1 MPRLCLIV
9 LVLVA
14 ASLAGCVSP
23 TPYQPAD
30 SSGANGYTT
39 QKIEN
44 NRYRVSFNGNTATS
58 RQTVEQYLIYLASQ
72 VTLQNGD
79 DYFVMLDRNTD
90 KSTSYQTTYSGFG
103 GGWGWGRRGFIG
115 AFPGDDYTRPINEYG
130 AVAEILTF
138 KGQKP
143 ANDPRAYDAHEV
155 AAQIGPSIVL
165 PKAT

>member
-1 MPRLCLIV
+1 MRRLCLIV
-9 LVLVA
+9 LALVA
-14 ASLAGCVSP
+14 VSLGGCVSP

-30 SSGANGYTT
+30 SSGANGYTV
-39 QKIEN
+39 QKIES
-44 NRYRVSFNGNTATS
+44 NRYRISFNGNSATS

-103 GGWGWGRRGFIG
+103 GGWGWRQGFVG
-115 AFPGDDYTRPINEYG
+115 AFPGDGYTRPIDEYD
-130 AVAEILTF
+130 AMAEILTLTG
-138 KGQKP
+138 KKP

-165 PKAT
+165 PKTT